1 MVFGF
6 LDGSMVIFAFRKI
19 CPAVVT
25 VVSSPLQILFIC
37 LSISSG
43 IGWPS
48 AMPDIID
55 HSPCNWAMSFLTAS
69 LSAAAVEEMVTVA
82 SQMRNPIGIIL
93 VVFMSVSGS
102 CDVLLCNLQQLY
114 PSFRPGTRGEFLPLA
129 CRSILFQLVRL
140 PACHLEFRSSSIAT

>member
-6 LDGSMVIFAFRKI
+6 FDGSIVIFAFKKI
-19 CPAVVT
+19 RPAVVT

-55 HSPCNWAMSFLTAS
+55 HSPCNWAMSFLMAS

-82 SQMRNPIGIIL
+82 SQMRNAIGIIL
-93 VVFMSVSGS
+93 VVFMSEYFIICAAEQIERS
-102 CDVLLCNLQQLY
+102 
-114 PSFRPGTRGEFLPLA
+114 LPLTPA
-129 CRSILFQLVRL
+129 LSLGERVKQLQCFMQL
-140 PACHLEFRSSSIAT
+140 SSRDHDTNA